1 MGSSIKLRMPAARN
15 VPNPWKRENSMQIKR
30 IKKEDAMAL
39 AISPM
44 LMAAPSAMMITQ
56 RALIIAHTQREKMLL
71 LFFLFMT

>member
-1 MGSSIKLRMPAARN
+1 
-15 VPNPWKRENSMQIKR
+15 MQIKR

-44 LMAAPSAMMITQ
+44 LMVAPSAMMITQ